1 MHAYDVYFADDLVG
15 VLERFD
21 DLGGDGGYHVGGDE
35 VGARDQGGAY
45 LEDGRGV

>member
-1 MHAYDVYFADDLVG
+1 MHAYDVFFADDLVG
-15 VLERFD
+15 VFARSD
-21 DLGGDGGYHVGGDE
+21 DLGGDGGDE

>member
-1 MHAYDVYFADDLVG
+1 MRSAEPEGLASVVC
-15 VLERFD
+15 VERRD
-21 DLGGDGGYHVGGDE
+21 WRAWAVHVGGDE